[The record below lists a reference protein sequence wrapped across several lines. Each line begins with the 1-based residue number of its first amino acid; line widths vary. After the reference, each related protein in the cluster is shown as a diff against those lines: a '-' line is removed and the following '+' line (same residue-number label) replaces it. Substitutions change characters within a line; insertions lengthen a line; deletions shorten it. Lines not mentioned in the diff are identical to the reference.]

1 MLGIGDSRS
10 ARFAGP
16 VTTRADHDPLIIDC
30 GLESVHGRIVL
41 ALGEVTG
48 HAHAIALD
56 DGPVKARLFD
66 AGTERFLQVLAA
78 SILDHEEHAAIALE
92 PGVYRVSKFGTGTQR
107 EYTPEAIRNVAD

>member
-1 MLGIGDSRS
+1 MKTMYRQGDVLIERVDALPAS
-10 ARFAGP
+10 AVEIP
-16 VTTRADHDPLIIDC
+16 Q
-30 GLESVHGRIVL
+30 HGRIVL

-92 PGVYRVSKFGTGTQR
+92 PGV
-107 EYTPEAIRNVAD
+107 

>member
-1 MLGIGDSRS
+1 MKTMYRQGDVLIERVDALPAS
-10 ARFAGP
+10 AVEIP
-16 VTTRADHDPLIIDC
+16 Q
-30 GLESVHGRIVL
+30 HGRIVL

-56 DGPVKARLFD
+56 DGAVKARLFD

-78 SILDHEEHAAIALE
+78 SILYHEEHAAIALE

>member
-1 MLGIGDSRS
+1 MKTMYRQGD
-10 ARFAGP
+10 
-16 VTTRADHDPLIIDC
+16 VLIERVNSLPKNAVEIPQ
-30 GLESVHGRIVL
+30 HGRIVL

-56 DGPVKARLFD
+56 DGAVKARLFD
-66 AGTERFLQVLAA
+66 AGTERFLQVLSA
-78 SILDHEEHAAIALE
+78 SVLAHEEHAAIALE

>member
-1 MLGIGDSRS
+1 MKTMYRQGDVLIERVDALPAS
-10 ARFAGP
+10 AVEIP
-16 VTTRADHDPLIIDC
+16 Q
-30 GLESVHGRIVL
+30 HGRIVL